1 MRMAAGMQNKLLEG
15 LSAGLPMVISPEAN
29 EGVKVPEG
37 NAVLIGRGPEEFAT
51 QVLTLLSDR
60 SLANSLAREGMAY
73 VQAQWSWEHNF
84 RILEAHMDK
93 LIADRVLVQ
102 V

>member
-1 MRMAAGMQNKLLEG
+1 
-15 LSAGLPMVISPEAN
+15 
-29 EGVKVPEG
+29 
-37 NAVLIGRGPEEFAT
+37 VLIGRGPEEFAT